1 MKWVIL
7 ANYLLSYH
15 QMFKN
20 LNFYITSNFGG
31 GGQTVSRL
39 FNYFS
44 ILDSVDNNNI
54 HILLNY
60 RYLNY
65 REIKPTFNEDQIVS
79 LVEKKKLLINFLKEL
94 NINSLFTPINTSL
107 NFSEFKIKPKI
118 LLDSGIGTIVGYW
131 INEKKLSIAEIKKK
145 SLDLLD
151 EHLSFMNIHK
161 PDLFI
166 ALDYCK
172 KNTYKKKE
180 TENHN
185 YNEIIESLMNDHKSQ
200 NNLLENTLIRSEEY
214 NFKPKIIAPIHGNK
228 IDDYFEH
235 FKKILTIEKN
245 VKKQFSGFA
254 LGGLNKLKNSEICMI
269 VKKIRDA
276 GEKRIIHILGSAGIK
291 KLIPL
296 IYFGADSFDCHTPWR
311 RANDEPSKILIPLLD
326 KKMNILKYYEN
337 QSLSYIDIYK
347 IKDQFLCSCPV
358 CKRFNLETIIKFA
371 KMRSKNV
378 EFYYLSSMLIYFH
391 GIYQYHYL
399 LKKISLMNDKEEIKF
414 FISEIKDKK
423 FKNSLL
429 EDIKTLE

>member
-1 MKWVIL
+1 
-7 ANYLLSYH
+7 
-15 QMFKN
+15 MFKD
-20 LNFYITSNFGG
+20 LNFYITSNYGG

-44 ILDSVDNNNI
+44 ILDSVDANNI

-65 REIKPTFNEDQIVS
+65 REIKPIFNEEQITNFIKQK
-79 LVEKKKLLINFLKEL
+79 EKLITFLKKLNLDSKD
-94 NINSLFTPINTSL
+94 TPINTLL
-107 NFSEFKIKPKI
+107 NFKEFKIEPNI

-145 SLDLLD
+145 SLDLLS

-180 TENHN
+180 TENLA
-185 YNEIIESLMNDHKSQ
+185 YNNIIETLMSDYKSQ

-214 NFKPKIIAPIHGNK
+214 KYKPKIIAPIHGNK
-228 IDDYFEH
+228 IDDYFDH
-235 FKKILTIEKN
+235 FKEILKIEKK

-254 LGGLNKLKNSEICMI
+254 LGGLNKLKNTEICMI
-269 VKKIRDA
+269 VKKIRDTK
-276 GEKRIIHILGSAGIK
+276 EKRTIHILGSAGIK

-296 IYFGADSFDCHTPWR
+296 IYSGANSFDCHTPWR
-311 RANDEPSKILIPLLD
+311 RANDQPSKILVPLLD
-326 KKMNILKYYEN
+326 KNMNILKYYESN
-337 QSLSYIDIYK
+337 SLSYIDIYK
-347 IKDQFLCSCPV
+347 IKDQFLCNCPV
-358 CKRFNLETIIKFA
+358 CKKFDLNKIIEFINLRT
-371 KMRSKNV
+371 KNV
-378 EFYYLSSMLIYFH
+378 EFYYLASILIYFH

-399 LKKISLMNDKEEIKF
+399 LKKISLMENKEEIKF
-414 FISEIKDKK
+414 LISEIKDIK
-423 FKNSLL
+423 FKSSLIG
-429 EDIKTLE
+429 DIKTLE

>member
-1 MKWVIL
+1 
-7 ANYLLSYH
+7 
-15 QMFKN
+15 MFKD
-20 LNFYITSNFGG
+20 LNFYITSNYGG

-44 ILDSVDNNNI
+44 LLDSVDANNI

-65 REIKPTFNEDQIVS
+65 REIKPIFNEEQIINFIKQK
-79 LVEKKKLLINFLKEL
+79 EKLITFLKKLNLDSKE
-94 NINSLFTPINTSL
+94 TPINTLL
-107 NFSEFKIKPKI
+107 NFKEFKIKPNI

-145 SLDLLD
+145 SLDLLS

-180 TENHN
+180 TENLA
-185 YNEIIESLMNDHKSQ
+185 YNNIIETLMSDYKSQ

-214 NFKPKIIAPIHGNK
+214 EYKPKIIAPIHGNK

-235 FKKILTIEKN
+235 FKEIEKK

-254 LGGLNKLKNSEICMI
+254 LGGLNKLKNTEICMI
-269 VKKIRDA
+269 VKKIRDTK
-276 GEKRIIHILGSAGIK
+276 EKRTIHILGSAGIK

-296 IYFGADSFDCHTPWR
+296 IYSGANSFDCHTPWR
-311 RANDEPSKILIPLLD
+311 RANDQPSKILVPLLD
-326 KKMNILKYYEN
+326 KKMNILKYYESN
-337 QSLSYIDIYK
+337 SLSYIDIYK
-347 IKDQFLCSCPV
+347 IKDQFLCHCPI
-358 CKRFNLETIIKFA
+358 CQKFDLNKIIEFINLRT
-371 KMRSKNV
+371 KNI
-378 EFYYLSSMLIYFH
+378 EFYYLASILIYFH

-399 LKKISLMNDKEEIKF
+399 LKKISLMKNKEEIKF
-414 FISEIKDKK
+414 LISEIKDVK
-423 FKNSLL
+423 FKSSLI